1 MEACRPYRYFYE
13 IDYSRYDASISL
25 EMMACFEL
33 QWLCLVYPPSVYP
46 EFASALISCLST
58 NGVSDIGVTYRTYGT
73 RCSGD
78 AHTSIGNGMLNH
90 YLTFLMTS
98 HISDLVSF
106 HEGDDGL
113 ICTLERIDDWFTVLP
128 TLGFLIK
135 LDLHSSL
142 NDAAF
147 CGMYLCDTPTGLAS
161 YSDPERTLVKLHVC
175 KADGFPQNLLFA
187 KALSVLSL
195 NPSTPI
201 ITAWCMH
208 ILRCV
213 QTPLS
218 RPSRR
223 HHLLRTIT
231 RIQSGGRRHFVSFT
245 PRVTA
250 ISADIRAAF
259 AHRTGISPGLQVEY
273 EDYLLSLPFVPHRYH
288 LLKRDL
294 SIDTLDST
302 LHNFIDVMAA

>member
-1 MEACRPYRYFYE
+1 MSACRSYRYFYE
-13 IDYSRYDASISL
+13 IDYSRFDASISL

-33 QWLCLVYPPSVYP
+33 QWLCLVYPPEVYP
-46 EFASALISCLST
+46 EFASALVSCLST
-58 NGVSDIGVTYRTYGT
+58 RGVSDVGITYRTYGT

-78 AHTSIGNGMLNH
+78 AHTSIGNGILNH
-90 YLTFLMTS
+90 FLTFLMTS
-98 HISDLVSF
+98 HLSDVLSY

-113 ICTLERIDDWFTVLP
+113 ICTLERIDHWFTILP

-142 NDAAF
+142 TDAAF
-147 CGMYLCDTPTGLAS
+147 CGMYLCDTPSGLSA

-175 KADGFPQNLLFA
+175 KADGLPQNLLFA

-195 NPSTPI
+195 NPCTPI
-201 ITAWCMH
+201 ITAWCQH

-213 QTPLS
+213 DTPLS
-218 RPSRR
+218 KPSRR
-223 HHLLRTIT
+223 HHLLRTIA
-231 RIQSGGRRHFVSFT
+231 RIQSGGRRHFVSFS
-245 PRVTA
+245 PRTFTITSDV
-250 ISADIRAAF
+250 RAAF
-259 AHRTGISPGLQVEY
+259 AHRTGISPALQVAY
-273 EDYLLSLPFVPHRYH
+273 ESYLLALPFVPSRYH